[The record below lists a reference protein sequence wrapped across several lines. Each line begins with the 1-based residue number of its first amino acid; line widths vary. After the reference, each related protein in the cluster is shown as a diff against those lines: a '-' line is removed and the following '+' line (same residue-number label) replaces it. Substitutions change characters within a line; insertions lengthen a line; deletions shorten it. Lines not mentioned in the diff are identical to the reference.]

1 MSPWNTLHPTSVNV
15 CTLAKDI
22 FNILVVTDSSLTKVF
37 LSPCINILLYSHAF
51 HKVVSLAPSS
61 LVNN

>member
-1 MSPWNTLHPTSVNV
+1 MSPWDTLHPTSVNV

-37 LSPCINILLYSHAF
+37 LSLLYSHAF